1 MKISRSFYRS
11 LALTARFFTALGIF
25 CVAAMAQADTRLAA
39 TWQVVKY
46 DINVTMPA
54 SDTAR
59 DITARAAIEMRN
71 VSGRPANSLTLR
83 ISPNAT
89 IASATL
95 NGNAADPT
103 SAEEKIGA
111 VSLQRVAFR
120 LPSVQP
126 GGTLSVVVDYKLAV
140 RENSGLSAISP
151 AGSQFL
157 PMSFWYP
164 TPNSWFFARGA
175 DYAPVRLKVNQPAGK
190 TVISSGREADGGF
203 DQSLNVQP
211 FFVTGSWDRADHSGV
226 TVYLPK
232 GVSEIGRK
240 NAAELGALVS
250 EARAYFTE
258 FLGAAPQTEFRIV
271 ASERGSGFSSGGT
284 VLVERALFSRQKI
297 DAATAL
303 SISEA
308 VARVWLGESIRATG
322 EGYGIIREGLPRHLA
337 NKFFEKKYG
346 QPIADMERARQR
358 IGYSAVSRRD
368 GPLNLVAPL
377 DDFYFTAV
385 ANKGAMFWRLLERKV
400 GTGPFYEK
408 IKANSQSGVLTMPE
422 LRSAFSDHKEFLD
435 QMLDQSTETNLLAGL
450 PQVTGAETK
459 VALRNTGGIDVTV
472 NVKAFAENGQSLTAP
487 VTVRAKS
494 FGEVIFRSPSKIT
507 RVEVDPEKLY
517 PQTDYSDD
525 IAPRETTDSD
535 LLLAVKRDFDRQAY
549 SEAEKTARS
558 VLRWWPHF
566 DDVRV
571 LLGRSL
577 LAQNRILDAEREF
590 RAVVDETLPMA
601 RSMGWALVGLADAA
615 SRTGR
620 NDDAGRYIE
629 QAIKSEPEYGAAL
642 LGRNIRNRL
651 NRPANIDDAF
661 KSYFIQFDRAAISN
675 RKADVEA
682 LVMPGEVNR
691 FATSIA
697 GNAVEW
703 RSELKHVDML
713 DADTALV
720 ETNMSVR
727 LLNRETESGLAVY
740 RLARTPAGWRLA
752 AVDIFEVR

>member
-1 MKISRSFYRS
+1 MKISRSLYRS
-11 LALTARFFTALGIF
+11 LALTAQFCTALVVFYI
-25 CVAAMAQADTRLAA
+25 AATAQTDTRLAA

-54 SDTAR
+54 SDTSR
-59 DITARAAIEMRN
+59 EITARASIEMRN

-95 NGNAADPT
+95 NGNAADFT

-111 VSLQRVAFR
+111 ASLQRVAFR
-120 LPSVQP
+120 PPSVQP
-126 GGTLSVVVDYKLAV
+126 GGSLLAVVDYKLNTP
-140 RENSGLSAISP
+140 ENSGVSAVSP
-151 AGSQFL
+151 VGSQFL

-164 TPNSWFFARGA
+164 TPNSWYFSRGA
-175 DYAPVRLKVNQPAGK
+175 DYAPVRIRVTQTAGK
-190 TVISSGREADGGF
+190 TLIASGREAEGWF

-211 FFVTGSWDRADHSGV
+211 FFVTGSWDRADHNGV
-226 TVYLPK
+226 AVYLPK
-232 GVSEIGRK
+232 GASEAGRK

-258 FLGAAPQTEFRIV
+258 FLGTSPQTEFRIV
-271 ASERGSGFSSGGT
+271 AAARGGGFSSGGT
-284 VLVERALFSRQKI
+284 VLVERSLFSRQKI
-297 DAATAL
+297 DATTTL
-303 SISEA
+303 NISEA
-308 VARVWLGESIRATG
+308 VARVWLGESIRTTG
-322 EGYGIIREGLPRHLA
+322 DGYGIIREGLPRHLA
-337 NKFFEKKYG
+337 NKFIEKKYG
-346 QPIADMERARQR
+346 QPIADMERTRQR
-358 IGYSAVSRRD
+358 IGYAAVSRRD
-368 GPLNLVAPL
+368 GPLSQIAPL

-385 ANKGAMFWRLLERKV
+385 ANKGAMVWRLLERKM

-408 IKANSQSGVLTMPE
+408 IKANSQSGVLTIPE
-422 LRSAFSDHKEFLD
+422 LRAAFSDHKEFMD
-435 QMLDQSTETNLLAGL
+435 KMLDAATEMNLLAGL

-459 VALRNTGGIDVTV
+459 VALRNTGASDATVTV
-472 NVKAFAENGQSLTAP
+472 RVLMENGQTLSSP
-487 VTVRAKS
+487 VTVRAQS
-494 FGEVIFRSPSKIT
+494 FGEVIFRAPSKVT
-507 RVEVDPEKLY
+507 RAEIDPEKLY

-661 KSYFIQFDRAAISN
+661 KSYFTQFDRAAISN

-703 RSELKHVDML
+703 RSDIRHVDML

-727 LLNRETESGLAVY
+727 LLNRETETGLAVY
-740 RLARTPAGWRLA
+740 RLVRTSAGWRLA